1 MKKGSDRG
9 RILMHRN
16 SESSDL
22 HEPCATFAKGSR
34 THGPHRSPPRKR
46 LHTTHAR
53 PASQPAAVR
62 ALARTLPAPDAS
74 ERPRAPLLRAGA
86 EQRPDG
92 YAISFV
98 TAFAYATG
106 SSSGMPSTRS
116 AWL

>member
-1 MKKGSDRG
+1 M
-9 RILMHRN
+9 
-16 SESSDL
+16 
-22 HEPCATFAKGSR
+22 
-34 THGPHRSPPRKR
+34 HGPLRSLR
-46 LHTTHAR
+46 LCA
-53 PASQPAAVR
+53 PS
-62 ALARTLPAPDAS
+62 RTLPAPDAS
-74 ERPRAPLLRAGA
+74 ERLRAPLLRAGA

>member
-1 MKKGSDRG
+1 MNAFTQH
-9 RILMHRN
+9 M
-16 SESSDL
+16 
-22 HEPCATFAKGSR
+22 
-34 THGPHRSPPRKR
+34 HGPLRSLR
-46 LHTTHAR
+46 LCA
-53 PASQPAAVR
+53 PS
-62 ALARTLPAPDAS
+62 RTLPAPDAS
-74 ERPRAPLLRAGA
+74 ERPRAPLLRAGT